1 MDPIALFNQWY
12 AEEKEQTPV
21 RIPAACCLS
30 TLGLDGYPNARFL
43 ALKEIVEGDF
53 VITGPLGGRK
63 GQEVAAHPKVAL
75 TFWWT
80 ATERQV
86 RLQGDAV
93 RISDQEADRYFFKRL
108 RPAKVVSQTFTQ
120 GQPLQD
126 TCLLEEQFKQMTTRL
141 EGESIE
147 RPANW
152 GGLRIRPLR
161 IEFLDFKVTR
171 LHERLLFSRT
181 GDNWSKGYLQ
191 P

>member
-12 AEEKEQTPV
+12 AEEKEQTQV

-30 TLGLDGYPNARFL
+30 SLGLDGYPNARFL
-43 ALKEIVEGDF
+43 ALKEILDGDF

-63 GQEVAAHPKVAL
+63 GEEVAAHPKVAL

-86 RLQGDAV
+86 RLQGDAL
-93 RISDQEADRYFFKRL
+93 RISDEEANRYFSQRL

-120 GQPLQD
+120 GEALPNVR
-126 TCLLEEQFKQMTTRL
+126 LLEEQFNQMTARL
-141 EGESIE
+141 EGKPIE

-171 LHERLLFSRT
+171 LHERLLYSRL
-181 GDNWSKGYLQ
+181 GEDWSKGYLQ